1 MSDLRTPLCDLLG
14 IRVPIL
20 LAGMANGPGTPEL
33 VAAVTRAGGLGVF
46 GASGMTSAALLEGI
60 ARARELAPEGPIGV
74 NVQLATATPPTGE
87 RERILEVLRPF
98 RRELGLPDEP
108 PELPRSEPPAALV
121 EAALGAGVDVIS
133 TFDDPA
139 PVADLVRSA
148 GVPLLPM
155 VTTVDEARRAVAL
168 GAAGVIAQ
176 GGEAGGHR
184 GTFAVG
190 GEGPAAPATV
200 GTVVL
205 VPQVADAVGPGVPVL
220 ASGGIMD
227 GRGIV
232 AALALGAQGV
242 SLGTAFLASAESGA
256 ADGYAE
262 ALAGTA
268 GEATI
273 VTDVITGR
281 PARWVRN
288 RLVDALVEAGVGTL
302 GWGRQAP
309 LVADVRRAAAE
320 QGRADILPMLAGEGA
335 ALSRTRE
342 PAGEIVARLEREAA
356 AVLAKLRRADA
367 SGSGTLGVRPLIS
380 RSR

>member
-1 MSDLRTPLCDLLG
+1 MSDLRTPLCELLG
-14 IRVPIL
+14 IRLPIL

-46 GASGMTSAALLEGI
+46 GASGMTSAALVRDM

-74 NVQLATATPPTGE
+74 NVQLAQPTPATGE
-87 RERILEVLRPF
+87 RARILEVLKPF

-108 PELPRSEPPAALV
+108 PEPGSADSPVALAETALAA
-121 EAALGAGVDVIS
+121 GATVIA

-139 PVADLVRSA
+139 PVAELTRAA
-148 GVPLLPM
+148 GVHLLPL
-155 VTTVDEARRAVAL
+155 VTTVEEARRAVAC
-168 GAAGVIAQ
+168 GAAAVITQ

-190 GEGPAAPATV
+190 GAAGPATPARV
-200 GTVVL
+200 GTVAL
-205 VPQVADAVGPGVPVL
+205 VPQVVDAVGRDVPVV

-242 SLGTAFLASAESGA
+242 SLGTAFLGSAESGA
-256 ADGYAE
+256 ADVYAG
-262 ALAGTA
+262 ALADTT
-268 GEATI
+268 GERTV
-273 VTDVITGR
+273 VTDIVTGR

-288 RLVDALVEAGVGTL
+288 RLLDALVEAGAGTL
-302 GWGRQAP
+302 GWGKQAP
-309 LVADVRRAAAE
+309 LMADVRRAAGE
-320 QGRADILPMLAGEGA
+320 QGRADLLPMLAGEGA

-342 PAGEIVARLEREAA
+342 PAEDIVARLVRETET
-356 AVLAKLRRADA
+356 VLAGLAARA
-367 SGSGTLGVRPLIS
+367 
-380 RSR
+380 